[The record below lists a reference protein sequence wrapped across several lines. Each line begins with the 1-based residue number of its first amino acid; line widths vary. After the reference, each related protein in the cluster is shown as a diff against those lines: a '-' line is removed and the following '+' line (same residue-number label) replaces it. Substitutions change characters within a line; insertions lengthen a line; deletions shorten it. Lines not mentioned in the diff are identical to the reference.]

1 MKIQFGIDSAFVKRG
16 ENIPVLWDSKR
27 VINAHMLLVG
37 KSGTGKTFTLK
48 KIISQLLASSN
59 SKIRMRVIDVHG
71 DINIEGSSSV
81 KFSESGIYG
90 FNPLAINPDPDFG
103 GVRKRIQSFISII
116 NKTSR
121 KLGTKQEPV
130 LRNILLDLYAANG
143 FYEKD
148 PKSWHIYDS
157 NGQRLMHNGRPK
169 KYPTLED
176 AYRYAS
182 FKHKAMFLGTSN
194 KAVLNLEE
202 TNKKAKQLYLKQKNV
217 HKAATQEDVDKL
229 KAEINVA
236 GAAAIES
243 FTNYI
248 HSIENGMELTD
259 LIKYDSIETIKSIVD
274 RLDSL
279 IATGIF
285 KNQEPDFDPNAT
297 VWRYD
302 IRTLTNLDEKKL
314 FVYFLLEDIFLKRVE
329 QGEQD
334 DVVEMVFL
342 DEANLFFSDEADN
355 IINIISKEARKFGL
369 GLCCASQSPTHFSED
384 FMSSVGTKIIL
395 GLDQM
400 FWNGSVQKLKIEQ
413 QALEWIVPHQK
424 MVVQINNK
432 AELKNK
438 FIWVLLK

>member
-1 MKIQFGIDSAFVKRG
+1 MEIKFGIDSSTVRG
-16 ENIPVLWDSKR
+16 GTNTPVIWDSKR
-27 VINAHMLLVG
+27 VINSHLLLVG
-37 KSGTGKTFTLK
+37 KSGTGKTHTIK
-48 KIISQLLASSN
+48 KIINQLQETTN
-59 SKIRMRVIDVHG
+59 KKIRIRIIDVHG
-71 DINIEGSSSV
+71 DIHVDNSSTV
-81 KFSESGIYG
+81 KFSEAGLYG
-90 FNPLAINPDPDFG
+90 FNPLAINPNPDFG

-148 PKSWHIYDS
+148 PKSWTLYDS
-157 NGQRLMHNGRPK
+157 YGKLIMINGRPK

-176 AYRYAS
+176 AFRYAS
-182 FKHKAMFLGTSN
+182 FKHKALFLGTSN
-194 KAVLNLEE
+194 KAIIKLEE
-202 TNKKAKQLYLKQKNV
+202 TNKKARMLYSKQKNL
-217 HKAATQEDVDKL
+217 HKACSKEEIDQL
-229 KAEINVA
+229 KAEIVSA
-236 GAAAIES
+236 GEQAVDAFSDHIKVIES
-243 FTNYI
+243 
-248 HSIENGMELTD
+248 GMELTD
-259 LIKYDSIETIKSIVD
+259 LIKYDSTETIKSIVD

-285 KNQEPDFDPNAT
+285 KNKAPDFDSDSNI
-297 VWRYD
+297 WRYD

-329 QGEQD
+329 AGEKN

-342 DEANLFFSDEADN
+342 DEANLFFSDESDN
-355 IINIISKEARKFGL
+355 IINIIAKESRKFGL

-400 FWNGSVQKLKIEQ
+400 FWNGTVQKLKIDQ
-413 QALEWIVPHQK
+413 AALEWIVPHQK
-424 MVVQINNK
+424 MLVQINNK
-432 AELKNK
+432 AELKNRYM
-438 FIWVLLK
+438 WVLLK